1 MIGMHIRVMHNLDR
15 RLSAGTGPR
24 QASGLLARQRD
35 LEGRDGGEVADAE
48 EVEAE
53 ELGGLAGDL
62 HVADGA
68 GDDGS
73 FEADGSLADI
83 VILGL
88 MRWLAQVLNFLK
100 GSRSVLDLRW
110 TACRFLAES

>member
-1 MIGMHIRVMHNLDR
+1 MIGVHIRVMHNLDR
-15 RLSAGTGPR
+15 RLSARAGPR
-24 QASGLLARQRD
+24 QAGGLLARQRD

-68 GDDGS
+68 GDDGA
-73 FEADGSLADI
+73 FEADGSLTD
-83 VILGL
+83 VVVLGL
-88 MRWLAQVLNFLK
+88 V
-100 GSRSVLDLRW
+100 G
-110 TACRFLAES
+110 